1 MKPEPIVMN
10 LQATILAIAEER
22 LGRSLDDVERSF
34 VTRREGLL
42 ALEAIHDTVSSL
54 SGIPLEQ
61 YLRSEAESG
70 SA

>member
-10 LQATILAIAEER
+10 LQATILAVAEER
-22 LGRSLDDVERSF
+22 LGRSLEDVERSF

-42 ALEAIHDTVSSL
+42 ALEGIHDTVSSL
-54 SGIPLEQ
+54 SGLPLEQ